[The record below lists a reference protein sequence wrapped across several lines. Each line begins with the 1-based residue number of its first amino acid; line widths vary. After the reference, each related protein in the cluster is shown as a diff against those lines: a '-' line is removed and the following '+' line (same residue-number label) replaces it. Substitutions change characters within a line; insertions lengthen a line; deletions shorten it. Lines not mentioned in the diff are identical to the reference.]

1 MRGGPT
7 SFLLALPGAALLLL
21 APLGPARA
29 QDTDDLVFSAMRS
42 EMDRSLRRLGLE
54 GSGPPYHILYRLT
67 DRRTR
72 ALSATLGAL
81 TDDRREDSRTLYVEV
96 RVGSPTLD
104 NATTGM
110 RGQSSPVPMDPSA
123 MRQALWLL
131 TDEAYKSA
139 LAGFLDKKAR
149 KAVERDPEEVSDFSP
164 EEPQRGREPSPP
176 VEDAGPWKDYV
187 RLLSTELKDYA
198 KIYGSNISLHLPWA
212 RRVLLTSEGTEIA
225 SPRESMPV
233 RLMVSGWTRSEDGML
248 LSSGRTW
255 QSTSTSALP
264 DIEEA
269 KKEVR
274 AWAEELLADRLSSL
288 QEPVSVPVLID
299 PEMAGVLFHEALG
312 HKLEG
317 QRQRDPDQS
326 HLFKGRVGERILPEF
341 LSLIDDPTLTEF
353 KGVPA
358 HGSYRYD
365 DEGVLAQRVSLV
377 ERGVLKGFLM
387 SRWPIP
393 GFSRSN
399 GHGRSEPDEHPS
411 GRMSNLILQ
420 AHQTLPLPEL
430 KKKLM
435 ELCLKKGK
443 PYGLRLVGSGGGE
456 NPTGR
461 GAAQTLEVKP
471 KRLLRVDAQ
480 TGQETPV
487 RGVKM
492 VGTPLVLLNRVV
504 AAGDDPAIFNQYL
517 CNAES
522 GWVSVSQ
529 IAPSL
534 LLSEAEFQRL
544 PEKRARPP
552 ILPSPLHDD
561 GN

>member
-1 MRGGPT
+1 MRGG
-7 SFLLALPGAALLLL
+7 SAKALLACAAFLSLSLLL
-21 APLGPARA
+21 PPASA
-29 QDTDDLVFSAMRS
+29 QDADDLVFTAMRS
-42 EMDRSLRRLGLE
+42 EMDRSLRRLALE

-67 DRRTR
+67 DRRNR
-72 ALSATLGAL
+72 AISATLGAL
-81 TDDRREDSRTLYVEV
+81 TDERSEDSRTLYVEV
-96 RVGSPTLD
+96 RVGGPELD
-104 NATTGM
+104 NTTLGA
-110 RGQSSPVPMDPSA
+110 RGQSSPVPMDSSA

-139 LAGFLDKKAR
+139 LAGFLEKKAR
-149 KAVERDPEEVSDFSP
+149 KAVERDLEDAGDFSP
-164 EEPQRGREPSPP
+164 EEPGRHRAPSLPP
-176 VEDAGPWKDYV
+176 EDTGPWKDYI
-187 RLLSTELKDYA
+187 RALSAELKDHA
-198 KIYGSNISLHLPWA
+198 DIYGSNVSLLLPWS
-212 RRVLLTSEGTEIA
+212 RRLLLTSEGAEIA

-264 DIEEA
+264 AIEEA
-269 KKEVR
+269 KRELR
-274 AWAEELLADRLSSL
+274 GWASDLLADRVASL
-288 QEPVSVPVLID
+288 QEPVSVPALID

-326 HLFKGRVGERILPEF
+326 HLFRGRVGERILPDF
-341 LSLIDDPTLTEF
+341 LSLIDDPTLADF
-353 KGVPA
+353 NGVPT
-358 HGSYRYD
+358 HGRYLYD
-365 DEGVLAQRVSLV
+365 DEGIQAQRVTLV

-393 GFSRSN
+393 GFPRSN

-411 GRMSNLILQ
+411 GRMSNLILE
-420 AHQTLPLPEL
+420 AHERQSPPEL
-430 KKKLM
+430 KKRLM
-435 ELCLKKGK
+435 ELCRKKGM
-443 PYGLRLVGSGGGE
+443 PYGLRLLGSGGGE

-471 KRLLRVDAQ
+471 KRLFRVDAQ
-480 TGQETPV
+480 TGEETPV

-504 AAGDDPAIFNQYL
+504 AAGDDAAIFNQYL

-522 GWVSVSQ
+522 GWVPVSQ

-544 PEKRARPP
+544 PEKRARAP

-561 GN
+561 ED

>member
-1 MRGGPT
+1 MRA
-7 SFLLALPGAALLLL
+7 LAAAAALLPVLL
-21 APLGPARA
+21 AFLPSAGA
-29 QDTDDLVFSAMRS
+29 QDADDAVFSAMRS
-42 EMDRSLRRLGLE
+42 EMDRSLRRLALE
-54 GSGPPYHILYRLT
+54 GSGPPYHLLYRLT

-72 ALSATLGAL
+72 TLSATLGAL
-81 TDDRREDSRTLYVEV
+81 TDERSEDSRTLYVEA
-96 RVGSPTLD
+96 RVGSPALD
-104 NATTGM
+104 NTTLGA
-110 RGQSSPVPMDPSA
+110 RGQSSPVPMDASA

-139 LAGFLDKKAR
+139 LAGFLEKKAR
-149 KAVERDPEEVSDFSP
+149 KAVERDLEEAADFST
-164 EEPQRGREPSPP
+164 EEPLRRREPSPP
-176 VEDAGPWKDYV
+176 PEDIGPWKEYV
-187 RLLSTELKDYA
+187 RALSAELEAHAD
-198 KIYGSNISLHLPWA
+198 IYGSNISLHLPWS
-212 RRVLLTSEGTEIA
+212 RRFLLTSEGTEIA
-225 SPRESMPV
+225 SPRENMPV

-255 QSTSTSALP
+255 QSTSTAALP
-264 DIEEA
+264 PLEEA
-269 KKEVR
+269 KRELR
-274 AWAEELLADRLSSL
+274 GWALDLLADRTAPL
-288 QEPVSVPVLID
+288 QEPVSLPTLID

-326 HLFKGRVGERILPEF
+326 HLFRGRVGERILPGF
-341 LSLIDDPTLTEF
+341 LSLIDDPTLADFNGIPT
-353 KGVPA
+353 
-358 HGSYRYD
+358 HGHYLHD
-365 DEGVLAQRVSLV
+365 DEGVAARRVILV

-393 GFSRSN
+393 GFPRSN

-411 GRMSNLILQ
+411 GRMSNLILE
-420 AHQTLPLPEL
+420 AHERRPLPEL
-430 KKKLM
+430 KKRLM
-435 ELCLKKGK
+435 ELCRKKGL
-443 PYGLRLVGSGGGE
+443 PYGLRLLGSGGGE

-471 KRLLRVDAQ
+471 KRLFRVDAR
-480 TGQETPV
+480 TGEETPA
-487 RGVKM
+487 RGVKL

-504 AAGDDPAIFNQYL
+504 AAGDDAAIFNQYL

-522 GWVSVSQ
+522 GWVPVSQ

-544 PEKRARPP
+544 PEKRARRP

-561 GN
+561 GP